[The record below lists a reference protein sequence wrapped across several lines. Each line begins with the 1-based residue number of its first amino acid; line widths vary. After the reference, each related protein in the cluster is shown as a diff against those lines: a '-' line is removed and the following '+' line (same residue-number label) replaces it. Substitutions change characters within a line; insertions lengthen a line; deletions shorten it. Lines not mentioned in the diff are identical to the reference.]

1 MKALILRFSLVLIF
15 LAPVAT
21 SYLLFQ
27 QQRKQIKREL
37 KRKLIAG
44 IDRAEL
50 VYLTFSLKE
59 KENLE
64 WEHSKEFKYN
74 GQYYDVIETE
84 IKADSVTYIC
94 WWDYEETQLYK
105 KLDAMIAKAFG
116 NHTNHQENNK
126 KLNDFFKS
134 LYFTEALSVSAYSNE
149 DIADMNSRYIIQYTS
164 IFAQV
169 PFHPPKCLTV

>member
-1 MKALILRFSLVLIF
+1 LKALILRLSLVVIF

-21 SYLLFQ
+21 SYLMFH

-50 VYLTFSLKE
+50 VHLTFSLKE

-64 WEHSKEFKYN
+64 WEHSKEFNYN

-84 IKADSVTYIC
+84 IQGDSVTYIC
-94 WWDYEETQLYK
+94 WLDYEETHLYK
-105 KLDAMIAKAFG
+105 KLDEMLVKAFG
-116 NHTNHQENNK
+116 NDATQQKNTK
-126 KLNDFFKS
+126 RLNDFFKS
-134 LYFTEALSVSAYSNE
+134 VYFTGTLNPTVSNQE
-149 DIADMNSRYIIQYTS
+149 LIIDFTS
-164 IFAQV
+164 HYLIQSPSTFGKV
-169 PFHPPKCLTV
+169 PFHPPRYLNI